1 MRIRHHA
8 RRATVLAA
16 LAALSAGA
24 GAQTQASDRDVAP
37 ASGWAGQNGGT
48 TGGSQAAAADVF
60 TVADKASFVAAL
72 AAAGERPKIIR
83 VNGLIDFREGREYTD
98 SADQQE
104 RGTVDIP
111 PNTTLIGINA
121 NAGFQAVQLRVKGK
135 SGVKTNVILRNLTI
149 ETPFDVDPPDD
160 DNAEFDAVQITNF
173 ATNVWVD
180 HVTLTDGSRTK
191 NQTPGEVHHDGAL
204 DVTNSS
210 NFVTVSNSLF
220 KNHDKTNLIG
230 SSDNRTEDRGLL
242 KVTFNDNVWD
252 DISQRAPRVRFGQ
265 VHVYNNLHLGDAD
278 DPEYPVSV
286 VHGIGVES
294 AILSESNVIDLANF
308 DAADAC
314 DLLDLKGGTTYKN
327 IATTLNGVAVDMSCG
342 LSADIGWE
350 PPYDYVLKSAAL
362 VREQAA
368 VDVGAGKLVVVLD
381 GEPAPPPP
389 PPPPA
394 PEPAPPAP
402 EPAPEPAP
410 PPVAEA
416 PADDGVVAAEDDG
429 GGATGPAGLAALFA
443 AVLAAGALRP
453 RKLRAG
459 ETSSTDAPR
468 QA

>member
-1 MRIRHHA
+1 MTTRFPPHA
-8 RRATVLAA
+8 RHAAVLALFSA
-16 LAALSAGA
+16 LGA
-24 GAQTQASDRDVAP
+24 GAAAQDTDREVAP
-37 ASGWAGQNGGT
+37 ATGWAGQNGGT

-60 TVADKASFVAAL
+60 TVASKAAFVSAL
-72 AAAGERPKIIR
+72 ANAGERPKIIR

-98 SADQQE
+98 SADQQA

-111 PNTTLIGINA
+111 PNTTVIGINA
-121 NAGFQAVQLRVKGK
+121 AAGFQAVQLRVKGTQ
-135 SGVKTNVILRNLTI
+135 GEKTNVILRNLAI
-149 ETPFDVDPPDD
+149 ETPFDVDPPDA

-180 HVTLTDGSRTK
+180 HVTITDGTRTK

-220 KNHDKTNLIG
+220 KSHDKTNLIG
-230 SSDNRTEDRGLL
+230 SSDGRTADRGLL

-278 DPEYPVSV
+278 DAEYPVKV

-294 AILSESNVIDLANF
+294 ALLSENNVIEVTNF

-327 IATTLNGVAVDMSCG
+327 SGTTLNGTAVDLSCG
-342 LSADIGWE
+342 LSPDIGWE
-350 PPYDYVLKSAAL
+350 PPYAYVLKSAAE
-362 VREQAA
+362 VKAQAA
-368 VDVGAGKLVVVLD
+368 NVGAGKLIVLLD
-381 GEPAPPPP
+381 GEA

-394 PEPAPPAP
+394 PEPAP
-402 EPAPEPAP
+402 EPTPAP

-416 PADDGVVAAEDDG
+416 PGDTGGVAEEDDG
-429 GGATGPAGLAALFA
+429 GGALGLSGLAALFT
-443 AVLAAGALRP
+443 AVLAAASLRT
-453 RKLRAG
+453 RRRLRA
-459 ETSSTDAPR
+459 APLDGTAVDR
-468 QA
+468 TTER